1 MPKKVLL
8 KLNPFEAGLLV
19 GVLIKEINS
28 NPDCKESLDQ
38 ILRRLIDLCQKE
50 YYEDGSND

>member
-8 KLNPFEAGLLV
+8 ELNPFEAGLLI

-28 NPDCKESLDQ
+28 DPDCKETLDR

-50 YYEDGSND
+50 YYEGNSND